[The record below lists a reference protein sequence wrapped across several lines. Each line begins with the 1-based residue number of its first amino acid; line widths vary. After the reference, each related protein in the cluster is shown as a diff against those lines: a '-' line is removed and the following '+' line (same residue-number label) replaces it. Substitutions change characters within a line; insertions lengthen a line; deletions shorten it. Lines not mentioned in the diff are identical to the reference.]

1 MELTGL
7 SEKSRAILE
16 MIAKGHSYEQ
26 ILVQELAWRYQDIF
40 DAAAEALA
48 FSGGAPPKESAR
60 SRPVSADGKAY
71 HLDDIR
77 QAHPHAYEKW
87 TPAEDERLRQLSREG
102 KSVKELADALQR
114 QPGAIRSRLGK
125 LGLGS

>member
-1 MELTGL
+1 MESTAL

-40 DAAAEALA
+40 EAAAEALA
-48 FSGGAPPKESAR
+48 LAGSALPASVTR
-60 SRPVSADGKAY
+60 TRPISADGKAY
-71 HLDDIR
+71 HLDEIR
-77 QAHPHAYEKW
+77 QTHPHAYEKW
-87 TPAEDERLRQLSREG
+87 TTADDERLRQLSSEG
-102 KSVKELADALQR
+102 KSVKEMADALQR

-125 LGLGS
+125 LGLSA